1 MSLVTILAAPMRL
14 LAANAAAAEPAAQA
28 HEQHRASGQHQAAGP
43 EGRCCC
49 EEMMQTQGMGMSQPK
64 ADQPSAAPD
73 EQQHKQ

>member
-1 MSLVTILAAPMRL
+1 MLL
-14 LAANAAAAEPAAQA
+14 LAANAAATQPAAQS
-28 HEQHRASGQHQAAGP
+28 HEQHQASVQHQAAGP

-49 EEMMQTQGMGMSQPK
+49 EEMMRKMMSQMMQKQGMGMSQSK